1 MRLKISDKKKKLL
14 RKAIIG
20 DICFGI
26 GFKIGFEQG
35 FKEGF
40 KIGFERGI
48 AIGEERGEERG
59 IIKGEI
65 KKALEIAKKMLT
77 MGMNA
82 LDISQIVGLSVDEIN
97 ALAK

>member
-26 GFKIGFEQG
+26 GFKIGFE
-35 FKEGF
+35 
-40 KIGFERGI
+40 
-48 AIGEERGEERG
+48 RG

-65 KKALEIAKKMLT
+65 KKALEIAKKMLVE
-77 MGMNA
+77 GVN
-82 LDISQIVGLSVDEIN
+82 LSQIIHFTGLSVDEIN